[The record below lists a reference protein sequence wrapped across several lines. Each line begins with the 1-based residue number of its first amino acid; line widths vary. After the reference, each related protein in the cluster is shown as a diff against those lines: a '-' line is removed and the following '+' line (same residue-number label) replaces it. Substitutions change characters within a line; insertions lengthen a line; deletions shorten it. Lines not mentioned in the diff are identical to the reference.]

1 MASAHARA
9 RAAPVP
15 RWFPRPRRRAS
26 VVAARASA
34 PSGETSPSVAAI
46 LWDCDNLSPTT
57 DPCRA
62 AVTARRLRDAAS
74 RLGGGAL
81 GGGDAAAPCRV
92 VLFRAFGN
100 PDTFAR
106 PDVVDALLRAG
117 VEVIPTGDA
126 PDAADIALGA
136 HLTGFARARA
146 SRASPTV
153 PLPPLR
159 PFLTPRAIAHA
170 RARAE
175 SEHPDDPSAPDL
187 AEAALARDA
196 ARHAA
201 RVAKDLERRLFEDA
215 DVRTDEVVPAAV
227 LVATSD
233 NDIVPCVRDA
243 RALGPR
249 VVACGDYLPGVRA
262 GPGARARAKRHR
274 RRAARDVGVGVTE
287 AYWEGVQAAAA
298 ARPVARL
305 KLAECADAALVWDA
319 ARAFETTE
327 DERDAWGEGAPRT
340 VPGGV
345 VGVWR
350 REGDGRGVGRWPSP
364 RPVVPARRE
373 DERRGDATKD
383 ERSVDATRR

>member
-9 RAAPVP
+9 RRAGPEVVSSSATP
-15 RWFPRPRRRAS
+15 RVGRRRARGRPRRRDEPVGGGHPVGLRQPEPDDGS
-26 VVAARASA
+26 LPRGGDRAST
-34 PSGETSPSVAAI
+34 SRRGE
-46 LWDCDNLSPTT
+46 PT
-57 DPCRA
+57 RWRR
-62 AVTARRLRDAAS
+62 ARRRRRRRPLSRRPLPGLRQ
-74 RLGGGAL
+74 
-81 GGGDAAAPCRV
+81 
-92 VLFRAFGN
+92 

-136 HLTGFARARA
+136 HLTGFARARVP
-146 SRASPTV
+146 RSPTV

-187 AEAALARDA
+187 AEAALARGA

-215 DVRTDEVVPAAV
+215 NVRIDEVVPAAV

-243 RALGPR
+243 RRSVLAWSRAG
-249 VVACGDYLPGVRA
+249 YLPGVRA
-262 GPGARARAKRHR
+262 GRARARGRN
-274 RRAARDVGVGVTE
+274 VIV
-287 AYWEGVQAAAA
+287 
-298 ARPVARL
+298 VARR
-305 KLAECADAALVWDA
+305 V
-319 ARAFETTE
+319 T
-327 DERDAWGEGAPRT
+327 
-340 VPGGV
+340 
-345 VGVWR
+345 
-350 REGDGRGVGRWPSP
+350 
-364 RPVVPARRE
+364 
-373 DERRGDATKD
+373 
-383 ERSVDATRR
+383 SVSA